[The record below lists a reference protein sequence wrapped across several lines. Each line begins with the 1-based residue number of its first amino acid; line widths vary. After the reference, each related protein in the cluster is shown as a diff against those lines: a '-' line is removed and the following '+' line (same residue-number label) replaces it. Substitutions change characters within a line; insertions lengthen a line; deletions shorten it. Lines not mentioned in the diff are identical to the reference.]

1 MIFIFYLTICIF
13 LSIMFSILTK
23 KNNLKTEKMK
33 KDIEFMQKVNNAV
46 VRWEK
51 RRYRRRV

>member
-1 MIFIFYLTICIF
+1 MIYIFYLTICIF
-13 LSIMFSILTK
+13 LSIVFSILTK

-51 RRYRRRV
+51 RRYRRRA